1 MNFKVNSLTS
11 DKTALPVE
19 YYKLPFC
26 QPPRIRSSAENLG
39 EVLRGDRIF
48 NSLYQMQ
55 TRLDENC
62 KVVCRGAPLTKAQA
76 LILKQFIDDEYR
88 VNMILDN
95 LPAAV
100 RVDYVDADS
109 GAPKSLYERGFPVGF
124 KDDAS
129 PLAGGA
135 IPGAF
140 GKRLEKAASFWLG
153 NKGVASRG
161 KTEAKTRLENAA
173 FYVNNHLRF
182 TILVHAPDAGTRA
195 SRIVGFEVEPVS
207 VRHDFNGAW
216 NARDP
221 KLSSCSSLNHPSMVF
236 DENEPPKRRDRKT
249 VPPQRVEEG
258 ESVVFTYDVVFRD
271 SPIAW
276 ASRWD
281 VYLQMADGKG
291 VHWFSVVNSC
301 LVVLFL
307 SGMVAMILLRA
318 LKRDISRYNAL
329 ETIEEAQ
336 EETGWKLVHGD
347 VFRAP
352 KHPRALA
359 IVIGAGTQLLAV
371 TFVVMVF
378 AVAGFLSPAN
388 RGGLMT
394 AALTLFALAG
404 FANGYA
410 SGRLCKLFGVN
421 HGGVHGD
428 VAHAWRR
435 NALAAA
441 LFAPGVAFCVF
452 FTLNLLC
459 WEERSAGA
467 APFTALLS
475 VCALWFLVH
484 APLVFLGAYA
494 GEKKDAPEQPTRTNK
509 IPRRV
514 PPQPWYLR
522 GAVTA
527 LAGGALLFAA
537 VFIELFFILSSI
549 WHHQVYYVFGI
560 LFLVVCIALITCA
573 EVSVVLC
580 YFQLCAEDYEWW
592 WRAVANSGT
601 SALYV
606 FLYSAWYFFA
616 NLEISRAVPSIMYFA
631 YMALVSAGFAAVTGT
646 VGFLA
651 CFAFCRAIYG
661 SVKID

>member
-109 GAPKSLYERGFPVGF
+109 GARKSLYERGFPVGF
-124 KDDAS
+124 KDDGS

-161 KTEAKTRLENAA
+161 KTAKTRLENAA

-221 KLSSCSSLNHPSMVF
+221 KLSSCSSLNHPSVVF
-236 DENEPPKRRDRKT
+236 DENEPPKRRDPKT

-281 VYLQMADGKG
+281 VYLQMADGAG

-421 HGGVHGD
+421 HGGNHGD

-527 LAGGALLFAA
+527 LAGGALPFAA

>member
-55 TRLDENC
+55 TGLDENC

-76 LILKQFIDDEYR
+76 RMLKRFIDDEYR

-100 RVDYVDADS
+100 RTERVDPETGESDA
-109 GAPKSLYERGFPVGF
+109 LYERGFPVGF
-124 KDDAS
+124 KDDGS
-129 PLAGGA
+129 PLAGSHSAVPG
-135 IPGAF
+135 GAF
-140 GKRLEKAASFWLG
+140 GGALAAKAASWFG
-153 NKGVASRG
+153 TGSASSG
-161 KTEAKTRLENAA
+161 TSAKTRLDRGT

-182 TILVHAPDAGTRA
+182 TVLLHRADAAAGT
-195 SRIVGFEVEPVS
+195 SRIVGFEVDPVS

-216 NARDP
+216 NERDP
-221 KLSSCSSLNHPSMVF
+221 KLSSCSSLNHPSVLF
-236 DENEPPKRRDRKT
+236 DTNEGSEGGSVKPRDPRT
-249 VPPQRVEEG
+249 VPPQKVEEG
-258 ESVVFTYDVVFRD
+258 ASVVFTYDVAFRE
-271 SPIAW
+271 SPVAW

-281 VYLQMADGKG
+281 VYLKMADGAG

-307 SGMVAMILLRA
+307 SAMVAMILVRA
-318 LKRDISRYNAL
+318 LKRDISEYNAL
-329 ETIEEAQ
+329 DAVEEAA
-336 EETGWKLVHGD
+336 EESGWKLVHGD

-352 KHPRALA
+352 RAPRRLA
-359 IVIGAGTQLLAV
+359 ILVGAGTQLLAV
-371 TFVVMVF
+371 LVVVMVF
-378 AVAGFLSPAN
+378 AVLGFLSPAN

-404 FANGYA
+404 FLSGYA
-410 SGRLCKLFGVN
+410 SARMGALFGFAS
-421 HGGVHGD
+421 D
-428 VAHAWRR
+428 EWQR

-441 LFAPGVAFCVF
+441 LFAPGVAFSVF
-452 FTLNLLC
+452 FALNLLA

-467 APFTALLS
+467 APFTTLLS
-475 VCALWFLVH
+475 ICALWFLVNV
-484 APLVFLGAYA
+484 PLVFLGARVA
-494 GEKKDAPEQPTRTNK
+494 RSREAPEHPVRTNK

-522 GAVTA
+522 GAFTA
-527 LAGGALLFAA
+527 LAGGVLPFAA
-537 VFIELFFILSSI
+537 VFIELFFILSSM

-560 LFLVVCIALITCA
+560 LFIVTFIALVTCA
-573 EVSVVLC
+573 ETAVVLC
-580 YFQLCAEDYEWW
+580 YFQLCGEDYEWW
-592 WRAVANSGT
+592 WRACANSGS

-651 CFAFCRAIYG
+651 CLAFCRAVYG